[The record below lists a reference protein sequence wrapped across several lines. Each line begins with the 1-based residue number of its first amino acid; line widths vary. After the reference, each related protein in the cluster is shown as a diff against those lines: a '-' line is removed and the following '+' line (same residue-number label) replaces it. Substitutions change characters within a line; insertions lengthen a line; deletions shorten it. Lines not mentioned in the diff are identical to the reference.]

1 MQHIQCPDLWHPE
14 TMEECRKA
22 LFLAGGIT
30 GCGDWQNEM
39 VDMLDATDLIL
50 LNPRRDDFPDDPTQ
64 AEAETPWQIE
74 WEFIH
79 LRQARARLFWF
90 PSATLCPITLFE
102 LGTVCAKSDVLFV
115 GVDKQ
120 YKRKIDI
127 DHQLKLSR
135 PWDCRVSASIK
146 QLVNRV
152 KSWAKTL

>member
-1 MQHIQCPDLWHPE
+1 MI
-14 TMEECRKA
+14 
-22 LFLAGGIT
+22 FLMIP
-30 GCGDWQNEM
+30 
-39 VDMLDATDLIL
+39 L
-50 LNPRRDDFPDDPTQ
+50 R
-64 AEAETPWQIE
+64 QIE

-146 QLVNRV
+146 QLANRV